1 MQRQAFKEAEQCY
14 AQALMCRSDAAVFC
28 NRAFARLRLER
39 WQAAEED
46 ATAALQFDLEEKL
59 RIKALFRRG
68 LAREALGHL
77 QAASDDL
84 NAALKAAPGNA
95 SISESAQ
102 RIYSKLPRLA
112 HKWVPG
118 QPFHSSAVEV
128 LATAIPGSV
137 VGYLWTQSHP
147 CMRFPNHMA
156 VQAHERTGGLLAL
169 RESLGAPQRAPR
181 HKEVATKKHDFC
193 ESPNFQYKDGLSVE
207 YDVGGNL
214 AKIYSKFAEDYAGPF
229 ITFNADASISLRETC
244 IYKEGR
250 VVSKLKSDIPEDFV
264 AKALRMLV
272 VPVKKALG
280 IGLAP
285 NEEELCIQHG
295 VAWDAVPPAELSFA
309 RPDVQTPMPF
319 LASEAKV
326 AEEKQAVTEPAAFT
340 PSDCFQGARPNC
352 VFKLGDRGLGYYSEA
367 RPIPDGLTWEGLLSA
382 PPQGEVG
389 PAWVGPFGTR
399 KPAAEKE
406 AVPQVPHPQE
416 APRNSSRRPEFP
428 TPENLKRLQGEW
440 HSAEGSCVG
449 QIQGGCLVWHRSFG
463 AHPTNLFMEDGRVLM
478 EEESTTHSAIID
490 WGPPARMKWEDG
502 EEWIRVGGSPEEGLS
517 NSRHAE
523 PSGG

>member
-1 MQRQAFKEAEQCY
+1 
-14 AQALMCRSDAAVFC
+14 MCRSDAAVFC

-46 ATAALQFDLEEKL
+46 STAALQFDLEEKL

-84 NAALKAAPGNA
+84 NAALKAAPANA

-128 LATAIPGSV
+128 LASAIPGSV

-147 CMRFPNHMA
+147 CIRFPNHMA

-193 ESPNFQYKDGLSVE
+193 ESPNFQHKDGLSVE

-214 AKIYSKFAEDYAGPF
+214 AKIFSKFAEDYAGPF

-244 IYKEGR
+244 IYKAVQSLQAFLPMLTHLHAAWGKEGR
-250 VVSKLKSDIPEDFV
+250 VVSKLKSDIPEEFV

-285 NEEELCIQHG
+285 NEEERIPEWSMRCASNREAI
-295 VAWDAVPPAELSFA
+295 AWGMTTSTNDNSDHSGASLLPFFQLTFGSDAAN
-309 RPDVQTPMPF
+309 QT
-319 LASEAKV
+319 
-326 AEEKQAVTEPAAFT
+326 T
-340 PSDCFQGARPNC
+340 P
-352 VFKLGDRGLGYYSEA
+352 
-367 RPIPDGLTWEGLLSA
+367 W
-382 PPQGEVG
+382 
-389 PAWVGPFGTR
+389 
-399 KPAAEKE
+399 
-406 AVPQVPHPQE
+406 
-416 APRNSSRRPEFP
+416 
-428 TPENLKRLQGEW
+428 
-440 HSAEGSCVG
+440 
-449 QIQGGCLVWHRSFG
+449 
-463 AHPTNLFMEDGRVLM
+463 
-478 EEESTTHSAIID
+478 
-490 WGPPARMKWEDG
+490 
-502 EEWIRVGGSPEEGLS
+502 
-517 NSRHAE
+517 
-523 PSGG
+523 